1 MGFRLNQRHIIA
13 LNFLLVGCL
22 AYFAALSV
30 NDIVALR
37 LAPSQAPV
45 PVVAASTGDFSLS
58 NQPRTA
64 YQEIVN
70 RDIFNLAAPPQVH
83 HEVVEQL
90 DLHLKLLGVSLV
102 SGGKSWAIIE
112 DRSGTQSVYRVGQM
126 IEGSGKMVEVDSDRV
141 IVDHNGKR
149 VAINLPREEMPGPI
163 IAAKPVAIHGA
174 IDTDVDT
181 SDKSDDAAEDADA
194 YDPNVED
201 LGDDHYKIPRD
212 TVTHTLGNLSAVL
225 TQIRAMPN
233 IQNGRNN
240 GFELSEIEPGSVFD
254 EMGLQEGDV
263 LHSVNGQP
271 ITDPAQAI
279 QLMGELN
286 NASSVSIQVIRAGQP
301 TTLSYQI
308 Q

>member
-37 LAPSQAPV
+37 LAPSQAPA
-45 PVVAASTGDFSLS
+45 PMVAASIGDLGLS
-58 NQPRTA
+58 HRPRFA

-70 RDIFNLAAPPQVH
+70 RDIFNLAAAPQAH
-83 HEVVEQL
+83 HAVVEQL

-126 IEGSGKMVEVDSDRV
+126 IADSGKLAEVDIDRV

-149 VAINLPREEMPGPI
+149 VAINLPKEEMPGPVV
-163 IAAKPVAIHGA
+163 AAQPVEIHAA
-174 IDTDVDT
+174 IDSDT
-181 SDKSDDAAEDADA
+181 ADQSDNADADTADA

-212 TVTHTLGNLSAVL
+212 TITHSMGDLAQTL
-225 TQIRAMPN
+225 TQIRAVPN
-233 IQNGRNN
+233 VQNGRTN
-240 GFELSEIEPGSVFD
+240 GFALSEIEPGSVFD

-263 LHSVNGQP
+263 LSSVNGQQL
-271 ITDPAQAI
+271 TNPAQAI
-279 QLMGELN
+279 QMMGELN
-286 NASSVSIQVIRAGQP
+286 NASQISIQVIRDGHP